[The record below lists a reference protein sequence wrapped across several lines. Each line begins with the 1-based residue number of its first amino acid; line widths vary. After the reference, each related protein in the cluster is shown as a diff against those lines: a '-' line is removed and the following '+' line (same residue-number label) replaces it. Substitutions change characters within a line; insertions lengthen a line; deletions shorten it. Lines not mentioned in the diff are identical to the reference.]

1 MQMNKEVTFSYNY
14 SAKEN
19 KEVQEIRK
27 RYLPQEESKLDELK
41 RLDRCVQDSGVMES
55 LIVGIGGMLLF
66 GLGMCLAMEVIGNS
80 VILGILLG
88 LVGAV
93 GMFAA
98 YPVYRRIFSTAKA
111 KYAPRIL
118 ELTDELVSENK

>member
-1 MQMNKEVTFSYNY
+1 MNKEITFSYNY

-41 RLDRCVQDSGVMES
+41 RLDRCVQNSGVMES
-55 LIVGIGGMLLF
+55 LIVGIGGMLIF

-80 VILGILLG
+80 MILGILLG
-88 LVGAV
+88 LVGAA

-98 YPVYRRIFSTAKA
+98 YPVYRFKFKKMKV
-111 KYAPRIL
+111 KYVPRIL
-118 ELTDELVSENK
+118 ELTEELSGENN